1 MVETSLAAGTP
12 EGGSEVQ
19 SFEEVYEAQFAFAWR
34 NLRRL
39 GVAESQLRDAAQD
52 VFLVVHRRLADFE
65 GRGSLRA
72 WLYSIV
78 VRVASQYRRTR
89 LRKDLK
95 DTEDPDGVAD
105 TSSLGPEGN
114 AEQNEDVR
122 LLLTLLAELD
132 TAKRD
137 VFVLSDLE
145 GLTAPEIAAVLDVKL
160 NTVYSRLRGARQE
173 LRAALELRR
182 GGERSSA

>member
-1 MVETSLAAGTP
+1 MVEPSLLAAPPPASAAPHTSAEP
-12 EGGSEVQ
+12 Q
-19 SFEEVYEAQFAFAWR
+19 SFEEVYEAEFAFAWR

-39 GVAESQLRDAAQD
+39 GVRESQLRDAAQD
-52 VFLVVHRRLADFE
+52 VFLVVHRRLAEFE

-95 DTEDPDGVAD
+95 DTEDPDGLAD

-122 LLLTLLAELD
+122 LLLTLLRELD
-132 TAKRD
+132 VAKRE

-145 GLTAPEIAAVLDVKL
+145 GM
-160 NTVYSRLRGARQE
+160 
-173 LRAALELRR
+173 
-182 GGERSSA
+182 